1 MFPDSW
7 LSSWCLMCGGKA
19 PWDNKGAGCSSEV
32 ETVVECTLPW
42 ASGPSAPQQPDCPE
56 SHHYLAS
63 LTAQLRPI
71 CSPGFSCAHTFLITT
86 NISTLRLGFIV
97 VSIVKGF
104 FFFLSLNNIYSF
116 SAFIIAQNSL
126 FFLTREH
133 FLACLLEKT
142 GRNVYASH
150 RPCKPYLVKGN
161 LKTNQPSL

>member
-19 PWDNKGAGCSSEV
+19 PWDNKGAGCSSKV

-104 FFFLSLNNIYSF
+104 FFFVFKQCL
-116 SAFIIAQNSL
+116 L
-126 FFLTREH
+126 FFSFYYCPKFFIFLTQGH

-142 GRNVYASH
+142 GSNVYASH
-150 RPCKPYLVKGN
+150 RPCEPYLVKSI

>member
-19 PWDNKGAGCSSEV
+19 PWDNKGDGCSSKV

-42 ASGPSAPQQPDCPE
+42 ASGPSTPQQPDCPE

-97 VSIVKGF
+97 VSVVKGF
-104 FFFLSLNNIYSF
+104 FVFKQYL
-116 SAFIIAQNSL
+116 L
-126 FFLTREH
+126 FFSFYYCPKFLIFPNSGTFSSLSVGENREK
-133 FLACLLEKT
+133 CL
-142 GRNVYASH
+142 
-150 RPCKPYLVKGN
+150 C
-161 LKTNQPSL
+161 

>member
-32 ETVVECTLPW
+32 ETVVECTLPR

-104 FFFLSLNNIYSF
+104 FFFVFKQYLLLFSFYYCPKFFIFPNSGTFSSLSVGENW
-116 SAFIIAQNSL
+116 
-126 FFLTREH
+126 EK
-133 FLACLLEKT
+133 CL
-142 GRNVYASH
+142 
-150 RPCKPYLVKGN
+150 C
-161 LKTNQPSL
+161 